1 MKDKY
6 PYHIHSDTGTID
18 SFHASSDEEA
28 EDIFHSNKNLPP
40 NIRLDL
46 NRFNIN
52 TNDWTHITSSIR
64 IPADK

>member
-1 MKDKY
+1 MKNKY
-6 PYHIHSDTGTID
+6 PYHVHSNIETVD
-18 SFHASSDEEA
+18 SFYASNDEEA

-46 NRFNIN
+46 NRFNIE

-64 IPADK
+64 IPASK